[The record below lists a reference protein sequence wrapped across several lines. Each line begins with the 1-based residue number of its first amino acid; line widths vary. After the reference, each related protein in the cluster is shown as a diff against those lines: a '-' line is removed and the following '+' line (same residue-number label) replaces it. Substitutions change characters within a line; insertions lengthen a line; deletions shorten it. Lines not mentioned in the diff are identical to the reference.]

1 MTLAI
6 EGYRKFLHFLLIIIP
21 IVFVMIGR
29 WPTVMILA
37 PIAILVVGLDYMRRN
52 NPGIQN
58 IFVKIF
64 GYVLRPHELEGNK
77 LCGASWVALGAVI
90 NFALFPKIIAVT
102 GFLILVI
109 SDALASLVG
118 KAVPS
123 EKFYEKSFS
132 GSAAFFISA
141 LVILIS
147 CGVAYHAPFS
157 FYFFGVFMVFCV
169 TIIEARPS
177 FTGIDDNFTIPIVF
191 GVMMS
196 FFDILWNYSY

>member
-1 MTLAI
+1 MTLVI
-6 EGYRKFLHFLLIIIP
+6 ESYRKFLHFLLIIIP
-21 IVFVMIGR
+21 IIFILLGR
-29 WPTVMILA
+29 KTTIMILA
-37 PIAILVVGLDYMRRN
+37 PIAVIVVGLDYMRRN
-52 NPGIQN
+52 NPAIHN

-90 NFALFPKIIAVT
+90 NFALFPKEIAVT

-123 EKFYEKSFS
+123 DKFYEKSIS
-132 GSAAFFISA
+132 GSAAFFVSA
-141 LVILIS
+141 LAILIG
-147 CGVAYHAPFS
+147 CGIFYHAPFS
-157 FYFFGVFMVFCV
+157 FYLFGIFMVFCV

-191 GVMMS
+191 GVVMT
-196 FFDILWNYSY
+196 FFDLLWNYSY